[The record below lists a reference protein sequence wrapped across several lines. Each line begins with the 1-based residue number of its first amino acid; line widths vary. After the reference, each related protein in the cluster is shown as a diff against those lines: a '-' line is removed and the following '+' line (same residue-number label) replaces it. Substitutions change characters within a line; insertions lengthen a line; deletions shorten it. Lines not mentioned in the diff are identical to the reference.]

1 MIQPAS
7 PRLPIVFASLGHF
20 CLHVQT
26 GLFLTVVLALEKSWA
41 LPYDRLIGLWTAGA
55 LLLGLGAPL
64 AGWLSD
70 RFGET
75 PLMIAFFLGCGIAT
89 VACGLAVGPTSLA
102 VCLALMGA
110 FGAIYH
116 PVGSAW
122 VMRNPAARGKTMATV
137 GMFGGLGLALAA
149 IIAGGLTALAGWR
162 AAFIV
167 PGAVS
172 VVLGFVLLRYLSLGR
187 ITRAEPA
194 PAPAAG
200 PPPGQVR
207 RAFAVLAVTMS
218 LSSVVYSSFVTM
230 LPKWLSL
237 AAGAAVGGGIFG
249 IGALVSGVFL
259 AATFAQ
265 FVGGHFADR
274 GSAKAIY
281 VASYGFKLLALLLA
295 ALVSGW
301 AAVGAAAVIAFFF
314 DVASPVES
322 VLIVRWTP
330 GARRGLAFGIRN
342 GIGTIAAP
350 LGVLLV
356 SHLYGQQTGFGLLF
370 AVLGALV
377 AAIFAAAIFLPSEEP
392 KPAEAGA

>member
-26 GLFLTVVLALEKSWA
+26 ALFLTVVLALEKAWA

-70 RFGET
+70 QFGET
-75 PLMIAFFLGCGIAT
+75 PLMITFFVGCGGAT
-89 VACGLAVGPTSLA
+89 IACGFAAGPTSLA
-102 VCLALMGA
+102 ICLTLMGA

-122 VMRNPAARGKTMATV
+122 VMRSPAARGKTMATV
-137 GMFGGLGLALAA
+137 GVFGGLGLAVAGVV
-149 IIAGGLTALAGWR
+149 AGGLTALAGWR
-162 AAFIV
+162 MAFAL
-167 PGAVS
+167 PGAISIAV
-172 VVLGFVLLRYLSLGR
+172 GFVLLRYLRIGR
-187 ITRAEPA
+187 IVRAEHA
-194 PAPAAG
+194 LTPAAE
-200 PPPGQVR
+200 PRPGEVR

-237 AAGAAVGGGIFG
+237 AVGPAVGGGIFG
-249 IGALVSGVFL
+249 IGALVSAVFL
-259 AATFAQ
+259 ASAFAQ

-281 VASYGFKLLALLLA
+281 VASYGFKLVALLLA
-295 ALVSGW
+295 VFVTGW
-301 AAVGAAAVIAFFF
+301 PAFGSAVIIAFFF

-322 VLIVRWTP
+322 VLMARWTP
-330 GARRGLAFGIRN
+330 GARRGLVFGIRN

-356 SHLYGQQTGFGLLF
+356 SRLYRDEIGFGLLF
-370 AVLGALV
+370 GILSALV
-377 AAIFAAAIFLPSEEP
+377 VVIFAAAVFLPPEQP
-392 KPAEAGA
+392 RPAAAGA